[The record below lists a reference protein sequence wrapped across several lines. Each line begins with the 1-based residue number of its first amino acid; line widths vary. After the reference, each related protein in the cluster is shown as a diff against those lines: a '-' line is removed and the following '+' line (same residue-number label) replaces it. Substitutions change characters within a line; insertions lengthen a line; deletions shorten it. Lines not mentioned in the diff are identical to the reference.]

1 MVDYKELKEGASLGG
16 YTLEQRVRED
26 NGSTFF
32 AAVDEDGGR
41 WLVKLMPA
49 DDPAAES
56 QFANWQRSRLLRHQ
70 NLLEIRDVGRAELD
84 GNNYI
89 FCVFEPPDDVL
100 SSALEQGPL
109 NEEETRGV
117 LEALLAA
124 LRYLHAQGLVHGS
137 LAADQIVAVGEAT
150 KLATYTVHEPAV
162 PNEHTEDVRQ
172 LGELVR
178 KLRAPEP
185 LNEPFASIARHA
197 TAPESRRWTLAEI
210 ARELAPPPPPVIAA
224 PVIAAPVVAA
234 PVAPPAAAPVPGP
247 VSLPAPIHPTRLD
260 EDEPAP
266 AKGFPKWIIA
276 GVAILLFS
284 ILLFN
289 LRRKPE
295 AVQSTPIPAPPPVT
309 TTAPTPA
316 EVVKPAAPAPRPA
329 PPQAAGVWRV
339 IAFTYHSHD
348 MALKKAKAINARWPD
363 LGATVF
369 TPKGRRGYYLVAL
382 GNRMTR
388 NDAAR
393 LQRKARSM
401 GLPRDTFVQNYSE

>member
-1 MVDYKELKEGASLGG
+1 MVEYKELREGASVAG
-16 YTLEQRVRED
+16 YTLEQRVREE
-26 NGSTFF
+26 NGRTFF
-32 AAVDEDGGR
+32 TAVDEDGER
-41 WLVKLMPA
+41 WLMKLMPA
-49 DDPAAES
+49 DDPAAEP
-56 QFANWQRSRLLRHQ
+56 QYANWQRTRHLRHQ
-70 NLLEIRDVGRAELD
+70 HVLEVRDVGRAELD

-89 FCVFEPPDDVL
+89 FCVFESPDDVL

-109 NEEETRGV
+109 SVAETRGV
-117 LEALLAA
+117 LEAVLAA

-137 LAADQIVAVGEAT
+137 LTADQIVAVGETT
-150 KLATYTVHEPAV
+150 KLATYTVREPAV

-185 LNEPFASIARHA
+185 LTEPFASIARHA
-197 TAPESRRWTLAEI
+197 TAAEPRRWTLAEI
-210 ARELAPPPPPVIAA
+210 ARELQPPP
-224 PVIAAPVVAA
+224 PVVAA
-234 PVAPPAAAPVPGP
+234 PVVPPAASAPLPVP
-247 VSLPAPIHPTRLD
+247 VSLPAPVHPIRRD
-260 EDEPAP
+260 EEEPAP
-266 AKGFPKWIIA
+266 SKGFPKWIIA

-309 TTAPTPA
+309 TTSPTPA
-316 EVVKPAAPAPRPA
+316 EVVKPAAPAPRSA
-329 PPQAAGVWRV
+329 PPQATGVWRV

-348 MALKKAKAINARWPD
+348 MASKKAKAINARWPD

-369 TPKGRRGYYLVAL
+369 TPRGRRGYYLVAL
-382 GNRMTR
+382 GDRMTR
-388 NDAAR
+388 SDATR

>member
-1 MVDYKELKEGASLGG
+1 MVEYKQLKEGVSVGG
-16 YTLEQRVRED
+16 YTLERWVRD
-26 NGSTFF
+26 DKGSTFF
-32 AAVDEDGGR
+32 AAVDDEGER
-41 WLVKLMPA
+41 WLMQLMPA
-49 DDPAAES
+49 EDAASEPQYAS
-56 QFANWQRSRLLRHQ
+56 WQRSRHLRHPH
-70 NLLEIRDVGRAELD
+70 LLEVRDVGRAELD

-109 NEEETRGV
+109 SEGETRDV
-117 LEALLAA
+117 LEAALAA
-124 LRYLHAQGLVHGS
+124 LRYLHAQGLIHGS
-137 LAADQIVAVGEAT
+137 LAADQIVAVGDAT
-150 KLATYTVHEPAV
+150 KLATYTVREPV
-162 PNEHTEDVRQ
+162 MPNEHAEDVRR

-185 LNEPFASIARHA
+185 LTEPFAGIARHA

-210 ARELAPPPPPVIAA
+210 ARELAPPPR
-224 PVIAAPVVAA
+224 VVAA
-234 PVAPPAAAPVPGP
+234 PAVPPAVPAPPPTQ
-247 VSLPAPIHPTRLD
+247 VSLPAPAHPVRLD
-260 EDEPAP
+260 EEEPTP

-276 GVAILLFS
+276 GVAILLFT
-284 ILLFN
+284 ILMFN
-289 LRRKPE
+289 LRRKPD

-316 EVVKPAAPAPRPA
+316 DAVKPPAPAPRNTPSQA
-329 PPQAAGVWRV
+329 PGIWRV

-348 MALKKAKAINARWPD
+348 MASKKAKAINARWPD
-363 LGATVF
+363 LSATVF

-382 GNRMTR
+382 GDRMTR
-388 NDAAR
+388 DDATR

>member
-1 MVDYKELKEGASLGG
+1 MVDYKELREGASVGG

-26 NGSTFF
+26 HGGTFF
-32 AAVDEDGGR
+32 AAVGEEGER
-41 WLVKLMPA
+41 WLMKLMPA

-89 FCVFEPPDDVL
+89 FCVFESPDDVL

-109 NEEETRGV
+109 SAEETRGV
-117 LEALLAA
+117 LEAALAA

-137 LAADQIVAVGEAT
+137 LAADQIVAVGETT
-150 KLATYTVHEPAV
+150 KLATYTVREPAV

-185 LNEPFASIARHA
+185 LTEPLASIARQA

-210 ARELAPPPPPVIAA
+210 ARELAPPPPPV
-224 PVIAAPVVAA
+224 VAA
-234 PVAPPAAAPVPGP
+234 PVAPPVAPAPLPLP
-247 VSLPAPIHPTRLD
+247 VSLPAPIHPSRRD
-260 EDEPAP
+260 EEEPAP
-266 AKGFPKWIIA
+266 SKGFPKWIIA

-316 EVVKPAAPAPRPA
+316 EVVKPAAPAPRSA

-348 MALKKAKAINARWPD
+348 MASKKAKAINARWPD

-369 TPKGRRGYYLVAL
+369 TPKGHRGYYLVAL
-382 GNRMTR
+382 GDRMTR